1 MGKNGID
8 YEVKAY
14 WLFNL
19 NIYIVTSFSMYELD
33 IKNYKSIKKGLTKL
47 PTFFEGIHVL
57 KKLISWATPGTAAAN
72 IMI

>member
-1 MGKNGID
+1 MGKNGVD

-33 IKNYKSIKKGLTKL
+33 IKNYKSIKKRFDQIADIFWGY
-47 PTFFEGIHVL
+47 PRF
-57 KKLISWATPGTAAAN
+57 KKINFMGNSGHCCS
-72 IMI
+72 

>member
-1 MGKNGID
+1 MNLIS
-8 YEVKAY
+8 ETIKA
-14 WLFNL
+14 L
-19 NIYIVTSFSMYELD
+19 
-33 IKNYKSIKKGLTKL
+33 KKGLTKL